1 MYSLTNGTSRETDGD
16 WPDGVDYCAAMELKG
31 RIFKA
36 RSDAKM
42 TQDDLAKAVGKTRS
56 AVAQWESGDV
66 RPRHK
71 TIVDIAGATG
81 KSLFWLLNGGE
92 EGTAEAGL
100 RVVGEV
106 AAGLW
111 LEASID
117 FEGARLTGPK
127 MPVAADP
134 DYPSHAQR
142 LYRVKGTSIN
152 RVANEGEYLHA
163 VDIHLA
169 DLKPENGDLVIV
181 RRLRHG
187 LAEYTAKQ
195 LVFVEGEWHLRPES
209 YDSEWQSDL
218 PLDAD
223 DGTEIAVTDIVIGKW
238 APIARR
244 RPISKSEVDPFR

>member
-16 WPDGVDYCAAMELKG
+16 WENSIDYGAPMELKG
-31 RIFKA
+31 RIYKA
-36 RSDAKM
+36 RNDAKM
-42 TQDDLAKAVGKTRS
+42 TQDDLAKAVGKTRG
-56 AVAQWESGDV
+56 AVAQWESGEV

-71 TIVDIAGATG
+71 TLVDIAAATD

-92 EGTAEAGL
+92 EGTPDAGL

-117 FEGARLTGPK
+117 YESTRLTGPK

-134 DYPSHAQR
+134 NYPAHAQR

-152 RVANEGEYLHA
+152 RVASEGEYLHA
-163 VDIHLA
+163 VDIHLGQI
-169 DLKPENGDLVIV
+169 KPEHGDLVVV
-181 RRLRHG
+181 RRMRHG

-195 LVFVEGEWHLRPES
+195 LVFAEGAWKLRPES
-209 YDSEWQSDL
+209 HDPEWQTDL
-218 PLDAD
+218 PMEAD
-223 DGTEIAVTDIVIGKW
+223 DGTDIEVTDIVIGKW

-244 RPISKSEVDPFR
+244 RPVSKFEVDPFR